1 MEGDKMTEPIIR
13 VRQLTKKYG
22 DFTAVNDLNLEIA
35 QGEVF
40 GLLGPNGAGKST
52 TILMLL
58 GLSEPTAGEITVCG
72 IDPVRSPLAVKRLV
86 GYLPDN
92 IGFYEHWTALENLL
106 LTAQLNG
113 LSRTA
118 GRKRAFALLAKVG
131 LQDVAE
137 KKVGKFS
144 RGMRQRL
151 GLADS
156 LIKEPKVLILDEPT
170 LGLDPMGVK
179 DFTSLIVRLSRE
191 EKLTVI
197 LSSHQLYQVKQ
208 ICDRVGLFIKGK
220 LVADGPIQDL
230 ASRLFQDKPRHIHLK
245 VHQTDIQRTR
255 DILENM
261 QAVKAIKQKDDM
273 FQINADDMIVH
284 QLAKML
290 VEQDIT
296 IAQLQQRTYGI
307 EDIYAHYFEGGST
320 DEDK

>member
-1 MEGDKMTEPIIR
+1 MDHPIIR
-13 VRQLTKKYG
+13 VRKLTKRYG
-22 DFTAVNDLNLEIA
+22 DFTAVDRLDLDIATGEI
-35 QGEVF
+35 F

-58 GLSEPTAGEITVCG
+58 GLSEPTSGEIEVCG
-72 IDPVRSPLAVKRLV
+72 TDPVRSPIAVKRLV

-92 IGFYEHWTALENLL
+92 IGFYDSWTALENLI

-113 LSRTA
+113 VSYTEAKGRSLS
-118 GRKRAFALLAKVG
+118 LLEKVG

-170 LGLDPMGVK
+170 LGLDPIGVK
-179 DFTSLIVRLSRE
+179 DFTSLILRLSRE
-191 EKLTVI
+191 EKLTII
-197 LSSHQLYQVKQ
+197 LSSHQLYQVQQ

-230 ASRLFQDKPRHIHLK
+230 TLRLFQGKPRHIRLK
-245 VHQTDIQRTR
+245 VHQADAQRTR
-255 DILENM
+255 HILEEM
-261 QAVKAIKQKDDM
+261 QNINSIEQKDDL
-273 FQINADDMIVH
+273 FLIDADEIMVH
-284 QLAKML
+284 HVAKKL
-290 VEQDIT
+290 VEHDIH
-296 IAQLQQRTYGI
+296 IIQLQQRMYGI
-307 EDIYAHYFEGGST
+307 EDIYTHYFEGGST
-320 DEDK
+320 DDAK

>member
-1 MEGDKMTEPIIR
+1 MDNPIIC

-22 DFTAVNDLNLEIA
+22 DFTAVDHLDLEIA
-35 QGEVF
+35 TGEIF

-58 GLSEPTAGEITVCG
+58 GLSEPTSGEIEVCG
-72 IDPVRSPLAVKRLV
+72 TDPVRSPLAVKRLV

-92 IGFYEHWTALENLL
+92 IGFYEGWTALENLI

-113 LSRTA
+113 ISYTDAKQRALS
-118 GRKRAFALLAKVG
+118 LLEKVG
-131 LQDVAE
+131 LQDVVE

-191 EKLTVI
+191 EKLTVL
-197 LSSHQLYQVKQ
+197 LSSHQLYQVQQ

-230 ASRLFQDKPRHIHLK
+230 ALRLFQDKTRHIQLK

-320 DEDK
+320 YEDK

>member
-1 MEGDKMTEPIIR
+1 MDNPIIR

-22 DFTAVNDLNLEIA
+22 DFTAVDQLDIDIATGEI
-35 QGEVF
+35 F

-58 GLSEPTAGEITVCG
+58 GLSEPTSGEIEVCG
-72 IDPVRSPLAVKRLV
+72 TDPVRSPIAVKRLV

-92 IGFYEHWTALENLL
+92 IGFYEHWTALENLI

-113 LSRTA
+113 IYYTEAKQRSLS
-118 GRKRAFALLAKVG
+118 LLEKVG

-156 LIKEPKVLILDEPT
+156 LVKEPRVLILDEPT

-179 DFTSLIVRLSRE
+179 DFTSLILRLSRE
-191 EKLTVI
+191 EKLTVL
-197 LSSHQLYQVKQ
+197 LSSHQLYQVQQ

-230 ASRLFQDKPRHIHLK
+230 ASRLFQDKPRHIQLK
-245 VHQTDIQRTR
+245 VHQADTQRTR

-261 QAVKAIKQKDDM
+261 HDVKTIEQKDDL
-273 FQINADDMIVH
+273 FHIDADEIMVH
-284 QLAKML
+284 RLAKKL
-290 VEQDIT
+290 VEHNIN

-307 EDIYAHYFEGGST
+307 EDIYTHYFEGGST
-320 DEDK
+320 NDAK

>member
-1 MEGDKMTEPIIR
+1 MEGDKMDNPIIC

-22 DFTAVNDLNLEIA
+22 DFTAVDHLDLEIA
-35 QGEVF
+35 TGEIF

-58 GLSEPTAGEITVCG
+58 GLSEPTSGEIEVCG
-72 IDPVRSPLAVKRLV
+72 TDPVRSPLAVKRLV

-92 IGFYEHWTALENLL
+92 IGFYEGWTALENLI

-113 LSRTA
+113 ISYTDAKQRALS
-118 GRKRAFALLAKVG
+118 LLEKVG
-131 LQDVAE
+131 LQDVVE

-191 EKLTVI
+191 EKLTVL
-197 LSSHQLYQVKQ
+197 LSSHQLYQVQQ

-230 ASRLFQDKPRHIHLK
+230 ALRLFQDKTRHIQLK

-320 DEDK
+320 YEDK

>member
-1 MEGDKMTEPIIR
+1 MDNPIIR

-22 DFTAVNDLNLEIA
+22 DFTAVDCLDLDIAIGEI
-35 QGEVF
+35 F

-58 GLSEPTAGEITVCG
+58 GLSEPTSGEIEVCDT
-72 IDPVRSPLAVKRLV
+72 DPVRSPLAVKRLV

-92 IGFYEHWTALENLL
+92 IGFYESWTALENLI

-113 LSRTA
+113 VSYTEAKRRSLS
-118 GRKRAFALLAKVG
+118 LLEKVG

-179 DFTSLIVRLSRE
+179 DFTSLILRLSRE

-197 LSSHQLYQVKQ
+197 LSSHQLYQVRQ

-230 ASRLFQDKPRHIHLK
+230 ASRLFRDKPRHIQLK
-245 VHQTDIQRTR
+245 VCETDTQQTRR
-255 DILENM
+255 ILEEMQNM
-261 QAVKAIKQKDDM
+261 KSIEQKNDLFLID
-273 FQINADDMIVH
+273 ADEIIAH
-284 QLAKML
+284 RLAKKL
-290 VEQDIT
+290 VEHDIN
-296 IAQLQQRTYGI
+296 IMQLQQRTYGI

-320 DEDK
+320 DDDK